1 MVTLASLSLCNSI
14 SPIHFSIQSK
24 QFHPISSIA
33 VSGFF
38 NLRLFTLRNGLRRR
52 KSSHYAN
59 RLRIFAL
66 TEGSANKKSKEVE
79 GEEEGDPS
87 VPSWAKPGSDEPP
100 PWARNDSP
108 KDSSSFELPFFV
120 YLLAS
125 AITAIAAIGSIFEY
139 VNQKPVF
146 GVLNSDSVFYT
157 PLLGFFAITGIP
169 SSLPVI
175 ANEKQVESRHSF
187 GSSQSKL
194 LTRRQRSRTAG
205 MAIYKSNIVIL
216 EEVSCVTRV
225 GWMLG
230 RKILGRMAPSLSN
243 EAGNKDELPKEEK
256 AVQRLRRAQWLRAAI
271 LGANDGLLSTASLML
286 GIGAAREDHES
297 MFVSGVA
304 GALADGEFSGKVGD
318 TDSFKLQISA
328 FAHPTVA
335 ESGKTEE
342 NSGTPAVS
350 PIGKLMSRDHEPSS
364 QGIISPTILQLPT
377 NATSPTSSEAMKDIS
392 NARVSFLH
400 DSSAKEVNDSN
411 KNTLPNPYKAGAASA
426 LSFLCGSLV
435 PIAPAMVISP
445 NRTRVVVVIMI
456 VTSIALALF
465 GGLGA
470 FLGGLPLRRS
480 SMRVLLGGWISMAIT
495 YGLLK
500 NFDKD
505 DKIHAS

>member
-1 MVTLASLSLCNSI
+1 
-14 SPIHFSIQSK
+14 
-24 QFHPISSIA
+24 
-33 VSGFF
+33 
-38 NLRLFTLRNGLRRR
+38 
-52 KSSHYAN
+52 
-59 RLRIFAL
+59 
-66 TEGSANKKSKEVE
+66 
-79 GEEEGDPS
+79 
-87 VPSWAKPGSDEPP
+87 
-100 PWARNDSP
+100 
-108 KDSSSFELPFFV
+108 
-120 YLLAS
+120 
-125 AITAIAAIGSIFEY
+125 
-139 VNQKPVF
+139 
-146 GVLNSDSVFYT
+146 
-157 PLLGFFAITGIP
+157 
-169 SSLPVI
+169 
-175 ANEKQVESRHSF
+175 
-187 GSSQSKL
+187 
-194 LTRRQRSRTAG
+194 
-205 MAIYKSNIVIL
+205 
-216 EEVSCVTRV
+216 
-225 GWMLG
+225 
-230 RKILGRMAPSLSN
+230 MAPSLSN

-297 MFVSGVA
+297 MIVSGVA
-304 GALADGEFSGKVGD
+304 GALAGACSMAVGEFVSVSTQRDIEKSLIPKCISDGEFSGKVGD

-377 NATSPTSSEAMKDIS
+377 NATYPTSSAAMKDIS
-392 NARVSFLH
+392 NARVSILH
-400 DSSAKEVNDSN
+400 DSSAKEGNNSN